1 VAGALCAAASQFFIC
16 VFWKNTMLQD
26 PIVIVSGARTPMG
39 SFQGDFAALAA
50 HDLGGVA
57 IKAAVGRAGIAPE
70 SVDEVLMGNC
80 LMAGQGQAPAR
91 QAAFKGGLPDSA
103 GAVTLSKMCGS
114 AMRAVM
120 FGHDMLAAGSADV
133 VVAGGMESMTNAPYL
148 LPKARG
154 GYRIGHDRIFDH
166 MMLDGLEDA
175 YQPGRSMGTFG
186 EDCAAKYSFTREQQ
200 DAFATASVQ
209 RAKAATESGAFAA
222 EIVPVTVKDR
232 SGERVVSVDEGPGKV
247 KLEKIATLKPAFKK
261 DGTITAASSSSINDG
276 AAALVMMRESTAK
289 KLGAKPL
296 ARIVSHATHAQE
308 PEWFATAP
316 LGATQKALAKAG
328 WQVGD
333 VQLWEINEAFAVVP
347 MALMKE
353 LDLPHDK
360 VNVNGG
366 ACALGH
372 PIGASGA
379 RIMVTLIHALKARGL
394 TKGLA
399 TLCIGGGEA
408 TAVAL
413 ELV

>member
-1 VAGALCAAASQFFIC
+1 MSDF
-16 VFWKNTMLQD
+16 
-26 PIVIVSGARTPMG
+26 IVIVGAARTPMG
-39 SFQGDFAALAA
+39 AFQGDFSSLAA
-50 HDLGGVA
+50 HDLGGAA
-57 IKAAVGRAGIAPE
+57 IRAAVQRAGISPDL
-70 SVDEVLMGNC
+70 VTEVLFGNC

-91 QAAFKGGLPDSA
+91 QAGFKGGLPKSA

-114 AMRAVM
+114 AMRAAM
-120 FGHDMLAAGSADV
+120 FANDMLIAGSHEV
-133 VVAGGMESMTNAPYL
+133 LVAGGMESMTNAPYL

-175 YQPGRSMGTFG
+175 YEAGRSMGTFG
-186 EDCAAKYSFTREQQ
+186 EDCAAKYSFTRAEQ

-222 EIVPVTVKDR
+222 EITPVTVKGR
-232 SGERVVSVDEGPGKV
+232 GGEVVVSIDEGPGKV
-247 KLEKIATLKPAFKK
+247 KLDKIPSLKPAFKK

-276 AAALVMMRESTAK
+276 AAALVMMKASTAA
-289 KLGAKPL
+289 KLGCKPL
-296 ARIVSHATHAQE
+296 ARIVAHATHAQE

-316 LGATQKALAKAG
+316 VGATQKALAKAG
-328 WQVGD
+328 WAVGD
-333 VQLWEINEAFAVVP
+333 VDLWEVNEAFAVVP

-353 LDLPHDK
+353 LGVPHEK

-379 RIMVTLIHALKARGL
+379 RIMVTLMYALQAHGL
-394 TKGLA
+394 KKGLA

-413 ELV
+413 EML